1 MIAVI
6 LAAGMGERLMPLT
19 KDIPKTLL
27 EVNNTTIIERIV
39 LNCLNNQIK
48 EYLVVVG
55 HNKEKV
61 ATECDRLAQ
70 KYDITFSVVENEN
83 YFKTNTGVSTYLAVQ
98 QLKNRDFIIING
110 DNVFDEKI
118 IQNLLKS
125 EYTAMIIDNFKQL
138 NHESFKISIEGSI
151 IKDMGKQIDIESSSG
166 EFIGISKVASGD
178 VEMFGQILSKLTQED
193 PQQYYDIAFVELSRK
208 SKVDFVYTN
217 GLKWTEID
225 DINDFNYAKSV
236 FIE

>member
-27 EVNNTTIIERIV
+27 EINNRTIIENMVIK
-39 LNCLNNQIK
+39 CLNNGIK

-55 HNKEKV
+55 HFKEKV
-61 ATECDRLAQ
+61 AHECQRLAL
-70 KYDITFSVVENEN
+70 KYDVTFTIIENNE
-83 YFKTNTGVSTYLAVQ
+83 YFKTNTGVSTLLAVK

-118 IQNLLKS
+118 IENLLES
-125 EYTAMIIDNFKQL
+125 DSTAMIIDNHKKL
-138 NHESFKISIEGSI
+138 NQESFKIMIEDSI
-151 IKDMGKQIDIESSSG
+151 IRDMGKEISIESSSG

-178 VEMFGQILSKLTQED
+178 VELFENILKRLTSED
-193 PQQYYDIAFVELSRK
+193 PQQYYDIAYVELSRK
-208 SKVDFVYTN
+208 SKVDYVYTN

-225 DINDFNYAKSV
+225 DINDFNHAKST
-236 FIE
+236 FS

>member
-27 EVNNTTIIERIV
+27 EINNRTIIENMVIK
-39 LNCLNNQIK
+39 CLNNGIE

-55 HNKEKV
+55 HFNEKV
-61 ATECDRLAQ
+61 VQECQRLAL
-70 KYDITFSVVENEN
+70 KYDVTFTIIENNE
-83 YFKTNTGVSTYLAVQ
+83 YFKTNTGVSTLLAVK
-98 QLKNRDFIIING
+98 QLRNRDFIIING

-118 IQNLLKS
+118 IENLLES
-125 EYTAMIIDNFKQL
+125 DSTAMIIDNHKKL
-138 NHESFKISIEGSI
+138 NQESFKIMIEDSI
-151 IKDMGKQIDIESSSG
+151 IKDMGKEISIESSSG

-178 VEMFGQILSKLTQED
+178 VELFAEILSKLTSED
-193 PQQYYDIAFVELSRK
+193 PQQYYDIAYVELSRK
-208 SKVDFVYTN
+208 SKVDYVYTN

-225 DINDFNYAKSV
+225 DINDFNHAKST
-236 FIE
+236 FS

>member
-27 EVNNTTIIERIV
+27 EINNRTIIENMVIK
-39 LNCLNNQIK
+39 CLDNGIK
-48 EYLVVVG
+48 EYMVVVG
-55 HNKEKV
+55 HFKEKV
-61 ATECDRLAQ
+61 AQECQRLAL
-70 KYDITFSVVENEN
+70 KYDVTFTIVENNE
-83 YFKTNTGVSTYLAVQ
+83 YFKTNTGVSTLLAVK

-118 IQNLLKS
+118 IENLLES
-125 EYTAMIIDNFKQL
+125 DSTAMIIDNHKKL
-138 NHESFKISIEGSI
+138 NQESFKIMIEDSI
-151 IKDMGKQIDIESSSG
+151 IKDMGKEISIESSSG

-178 VEMFGQILSKLTQED
+178 VELFTEILSRLTSED
-193 PQQYYDIAFVELSRK
+193 PQQYYDIAYVELSRK
-208 SKVDFVYTN
+208 SKVDYVYTN

-225 DINDFNYAKSV
+225 DINDFNHAKST
-236 FIE
+236 FS

>member
-27 EVNNTTIIERIV
+27 EINNRTIIENMVIK
-39 LNCLNNQIK
+39 CLNNGIE

-55 HNKEKV
+55 HFKEKV
-61 ATECDRLAQ
+61 VQECQRLAL
-70 KYDITFSVVENEN
+70 KYDVTFTIIENNE
-83 YFKTNTGVSTYLAVQ
+83 YFKTNTGVSTLLAVK
-98 QLKNRDFIIING
+98 QLRNRDFIIING

-118 IQNLLKS
+118 IENLLES
-125 EYTAMIIDNFKQL
+125 DSTAMIIDNHKKL
-138 NHESFKISIEGSI
+138 NQESFKIMIEDSI
-151 IKDMGKQIDIESSSG
+151 IRDMGKEISIESSSG

-178 VEMFGQILSKLTQED
+178 VELFENILTRLTSED
-193 PQQYYDIAFVELSRK
+193 PQQYYDIAYVELSRK
-208 SKVDFVYTN
+208 SKVDYVYTN

-225 DINDFNYAKSV
+225 DINDFNHAKST
-236 FIE
+236 FS

>member
-27 EVNNTTIIERIV
+27 KLNNQTIIENMVRK
-39 LNCLNNQIK
+39 CLNNGIK

-55 HNKEKV
+55 HFKEKV
-61 ATECDRLAQ
+61 ATECQRLAL
-70 KYDITFSVVENEN
+70 KYDITFTIIENN
-83 YFKTNTGVSTYLAVQ
+83 DYYKTNTGVSTLLAVK

-110 DNVFDEKI
+110 DNVFDGKI
-118 IQNLLKS
+118 IENLLES
-125 EYTAMIIDNFKQL
+125 DSTAMIIDNHKKL
-138 NHESFKISIEGSI
+138 NQESFKIMIEDSI
-151 IKDMGKQIDIESSSG
+151 IRDMGKEISIESSSG

-178 VEMFGQILSKLTQED
+178 VKLFENILKRLTSED
-193 PQQYYDIAFVELSRK
+193 PQQYYDIAYVELSRK
-208 SKVDFVYTN
+208 SKVDYVYTN

-225 DINDFNYAKSV
+225 DINDFNHAKST
-236 FIE
+236 FS

>member
-6 LAAGMGERLMPLT
+6 LAAGMGQRLMPLT
-19 KDIPKTLL
+19 RDKPKTLL
-27 EVNNTTIIERIV
+27 EINKTTIIERIV
-39 LNCLNNQIK
+39 INCLNNQIK

-61 ATECDRLAQ
+61 AKECDRLAQ
-70 KYDITFSVVENEN
+70 KYDITFSVVENQD
-83 YFKTNTGVSTYLAVQ
+83 YKKTNTGVSTYLAVKK
-98 QLKNRDFIIING
+98 LKNKDFLIING

-118 IQNLLKS
+118 IENLLKS
-125 EYTAMIIDNFKQL
+125 KSTAMIIDNYKQL
-138 NHESFKISIEGSI
+138 NQESFKISIEGST

-166 EFIGISKVASGD
+166 EFIGISKVASAD
-178 VEMFGQILSKLTQED
+178 VELFGQILSKLTQED
-193 PQQYYDIAFVELSRK
+193 PQQYYDIAYVNLSRK

-225 DINDFNYAKSV
+225 DIDDFNYAKSV
-236 FIE
+236 FVE

>member
-27 EVNNTTIIERIV
+27 EINNRTIIENMVIK
-39 LNCLNNQIK
+39 CLDNGIK

-55 HNKEKV
+55 HFKEKV
-61 ATECDRLAQ
+61 AKECQRLAL
-70 KYDITFSVVENEN
+70 KYDVTFNIVENNE
-83 YFKTNTGVSTYLAVQ
+83 YFKTNTGVSTLLAVK

-118 IQNLLKS
+118 IENLLES
-125 EYTAMIIDNFKQL
+125 DSTAMIIDNHKKL
-138 NHESFKISIEGSI
+138 NQESFKIMIEDSV
-151 IKDMGKQIDIESSSG
+151 IKDMGKEISIESSSG

-178 VEMFGQILSKLTQED
+178 VELFTEILSRLTSED
-193 PQQYYDIAFVELSRK
+193 PQQYYDIAYVELSRK
-208 SKVDFVYTN
+208 SKVDYVYTN

-225 DINDFNYAKSV
+225 DINDFNHAKST
-236 FIE
+236 FS